1 MERAYNLTARQW
13 EAWMGEA
20 YRPSYNVAPSQRVPV
35 TASHPACRRRASDRS
50 DALGS
55 DPVLRARGTTE
66 VLGLSGNALDDRYP
80 CLRVNLS
87 REAEP
92 RVGEQLR
99 VLLAGPLL
107 STNRK
112 HP

>member
-1 MERAYNLTARQW
+1 
-13 EAWMGEA
+13 MGEA
-20 YRPSYNVAPSQRVPV
+20 YRPSFNAAPSQRVPV
-35 TASHPACRRRASDRS
+35 LRVIRHVDGERRI
-50 DALGS
+50 
-55 DPVLRARGTTE
+55 DPMRWGLIPLRARGTTE
-66 VLGLSGNALDDRYP
+66 VLGLSGNPLDDRYP

-92 RVGEQLR
+92 RVGKQLR